1 MPTVTQCAG
10 TMSSNNADVQVFV
23 PTEQRESGGDAHGV
37 AGETH
42 WRAEAKKAA

>member
-10 TMSSNNADVQVFV
+10 TMSSNNSDVQVFV
-23 PTEQRESGGDAHGV
+23 PTEQRESGGDAYGM